1 MTITM
6 VEQRLLAI
14 PTTAI
19 SDATGGHT
27 NVAATIK
34 PIADHFKIAGRA
46 LTVRL
51 PDGENGAV
59 LEAISKAR
67 KGDILV
73 IDAKGNTNR
82 AVAGDFV
89 MQLAQG
95 VGVQGFVV
103 DGVIRDLATAR
114 TIDFPVFSLGTT
126 VAAGN
131 KNGGGVVGVPV
142 AIGGVVVESGAFA
155 EVLPGVDGLIHISQ
169 IADRRIEK
177 VADAIK
183 VGDIVDAKITGID
196 NEKQKISLSIRAL
209 LAPAS
214 EEVESV
220 EDDEDIEVEIVSEDE
235 AVAEAEVPADAE

>member
-1 MTITM
+1 MTLRI
-6 VEQRLLAI
+6 VERLVVL

-27 NVAATIK
+27 NVAASIK
-34 PIADHFKIAGRA
+34 PLADHFKIAGRA

-59 LEAISKAR
+59 LEAISQAE

-103 DGVIRDLATAR
+103 DGVIRDLAAAR
-114 TIDFPVFSLGTT
+114 AIDFPVFALGTT

-131 KNGGGVVGVPV
+131 KHGGGTVGGPV
-142 AIGGVVVESGAFA
+142 SVGGVAVQNG
-155 EVLPGVDGLIHISQ
+155 DYI
-169 IADRRIEK
+169 
-177 VADAIK
+177 
-183 VGDIVDAKITGID
+183 VGDIDGVIVIPQRDIQQIIEAAEAKVAKDEAREHEALHNG
-196 NEKQKISLSIRAL
+196 EASIRAY
-209 LAPAS
+209 LAK
-214 EEVESV
+214 VV
-220 EDDEDIEVEIVSEDE
+220 K
-235 AVAEAEVPADAE
+235 

>member
-1 MTITM
+1 MTMTT
-6 VEQRLLAI
+6 VEQRLLAL

-27 NVAATIK
+27 NVAAKIR
-34 PIADHFKIAGRA
+34 PLADHFKIAGRA

-59 LEAISKAR
+59 LEAISKAN

-95 VGVQGFVV
+95 LGVQGFVV
-103 DGVIRDLATAR
+103 DGVIRDLAAAR
-114 TIDFPVFSLGTT
+114 AIDFPVFALGTT

-131 KNGGGVVGVPV
+131 KNGGGAVAVPV
-142 AIGGVVVESGAFA
+142 AVGGVVVQSGDY
-155 EVLPGVDGLIHISQ
+155 VI
-169 IADRRIEK
+169 
-177 VADAIK
+177 
-183 VGDIVDAKITGID
+183 GDIDGVIIVPQEDIEQIIEAAEAKV
-196 NEKQKISLSIRAL
+196 QKDEAREQEALHNGEESIRAY
-209 LAPAS
+209 LAK
-214 EEVESV
+214 VV
-220 EDDEDIEVEIVSEDE
+220 K
-235 AVAEAEVPADAE
+235 

>member
-1 MTITM
+1 MTMATI
-6 VEQRLLAI
+6 EHRLLAL

-27 NVAATIK
+27 NVTANIR
-34 PIADHFKIAGRA
+34 PLADHFKIAGRA

-59 LEAISKAR
+59 LEAISKAS

-103 DGVIRDLATAR
+103 DGVIRDLAATR
-114 TIDFPVFSLGTT
+114 LIDFPVFSLGTT

-131 KNGGGVVGVPV
+131 KNGGGAVGVSV
-142 AIGGVVVESGAFA
+142 SVGGVVVQSGDY
-155 EVLPGVDGLIHISQ
+155 VI
-169 IADRRIEK
+169 
-177 VADAIK
+177 
-183 VGDIVDAKITGID
+183 GDIDGVIIVP
-196 NEKQKISLSIRAL
+196 Q
-209 LAPAS
+209 
-214 EEVESV
+214 
-220 EDDEDIEVEIVSEDE
+220 EDIEHVIEI
-235 AVAEAEVPADAE
+235 AEAKVQKDKAREQEALHNGEESIRTYLAKVVK

>member
-1 MTITM
+1 MTLIT
-6 VEQRLLAI
+6 VEQRLLAL

-27 NVAATIK
+27 NVAATIR
-34 PIADHFKIAGRA
+34 PLADHFKIAGRA

-59 LEAISKAR
+59 LEAISKAS

-103 DGVIRDLATAR
+103 DGVIRDLAAAR
-114 TIDFPVFSLGTT
+114 AIDFPVFSLGTT

-131 KNGGGVVGVPV
+131 KNGGGAVSVPV
-142 AIGGVVVESGAFA
+142 AVGGVVVQSGDY
-155 EVLPGVDGLIHISQ
+155 VIGDIDGVIIVPQ
-169 IADRRIEK
+169 ADIEK
-177 VADAIK
+177 VIEAAEQK
-183 VGDIVDAKITGID
+183 V
-196 NEKQKISLSIRAL
+196 QKDEAREQEALHNGEESIRAYL
-209 LAPAS
+209 
-214 EEVESV
+214 EKVV
-220 EDDEDIEVEIVSEDE
+220 K
-235 AVAEAEVPADAE
+235 